1 MKWQNKSADNTLK
14 IIKSNYNGL
23 SSEEVKERQ
32 DEYGKNE
39 LIEKK
44 KPGPI
49 TKFIGQFK
57 DFLIIL
63 LIVAAIA
70 AAIIGDITDAIVILI
85 VVILNAV
92 IGFIQ
97 ENRAENAMEQLKSM
111 TSSEAVVIRDGE
123 PQKTSAS
130 ELTVGDVVV
139 LEEGDNVPADLR
151 LLKSYDLMVDE
162 SALTGESKPSDKD
175 ENSLSEDETTN
186 LAFMDTYVSSG
197 RARGVVVEIGMNTA
211 IGKIAEMIQGEEQKT
226 PLQDRIHGLGKL
238 MGLLALVVCTG
249 IFTLQFFKGVPIVE
263 NFLTAVSLA
272 VAAVPEGLPAI
283 LTLTLALGM
292 QRMAKS
298 NAVVRKLLAVE
309 TLGSCTTICTD
320 KTGTLTKNKMT
331 VRQTRITSPEM
342 AFKISALCNNS
353 SISNGKVI
361 GDPTDGA
368 MLVYAE
374 ENDYK
379 RDELE
384 EVHKRIFEIPLDS
397 ERKRMTTVN
406 NFHGDRY
413 VLTKG
418 APEIIIERCNMV
430 EEDGELSQITEE
442 NRKEVLEDL
451 KGMTSEAL
459 RVLALAYRKMDPD
472 EDYEDKDA
480 LESNLIYVGLV
491 GMMDPP
497 RKEAK
502 EAVAL
507 CEKAGIKV
515 VMITGD
521 NKDTAAAIAS
531 EIGIL
536 KGGKVL
542 TGPDLDK
549 IDDEKFKEM
558 VQDVNVYARVFP
570 EQKVRI
576 VEALKSRGQVV
587 AMTGDGV
594 NDAPA
599 LKKAAIGIAMGSG
612 TDVAKESSDMLLQ
625 DDNFATIVEAVKEG
639 RTIFDNIKRF
649 VKFQLSTNIGA
660 ILTITVASLASLP
673 IPFNPI
679 QILWINIIMDGPP
692 AQSLGVEPSEAN
704 VMERK
709 PSKGNII
716 PRRNLIRIVIAG
728 IVMSIG
734 TLLLYVYKLNSGVSV
749 ITATTVAFTV
759 FVMYQIFNVFNC
771 KAKGMIPNKTLLIA
785 VVASFSLQLCVIYLP
800 FLQGIFRTTAISYMD
815 WALIVVVASTIFLS
829 EFISEKVIK

>member
-1 MKWQNKSADNTLK
+1 MKWQNKSAEDTLTEL
-14 IIKSNYNGL
+14 KSDFNGL
-23 SSEEVKERQ
+23 TTDEVQKRQ
-32 DEYGKNE
+32 ASFGKNV
-39 LIEKK
+39 LVEKE
-44 KPGPI
+44 KPGLL

-63 LIVAAIA
+63 LIIAAIA
-70 AAIIGDITDAIVILI
+70 AAAIGDTTDAAVILL

-92 IGFIQ
+92 VGFVQ

-111 TSSEAVVIRDGE
+111 TSSEAVVLRDGE
-123 PQKTSAS
+123 KLKIPAS
-130 ELTVGDVVV
+130 ELTIGDVVI

-151 LLKSYDLMVDE
+151 LLKSYDLKVDE
-162 SALTGESKPSDKD
+162 SALTGESKPSEKD
-175 ENSLSEDETTN
+175 ENVLSEEETTN
-186 LAFMDTYVSSG
+186 LAFMDTNVSSG
-197 RARGVVVEIGMNTA
+197 RGRGVVVEVGMNTA
-211 IGKIAEMIQGEEQKT
+211 IGKIAEMIQCEEEKT

-238 MGLLALVVCTG
+238 MGLIALVVCTG
-249 IFTLQFFKGVPIVE
+249 IFALQFFKGVPIVT
-263 NFLTAVSLA
+263 NFMTAVSLA

-283 LTLTLALGM
+283 MTLTLALGM

-331 VRQTRITSPEM
+331 VRQTRITAPEM
-342 AFKISALCNNS
+342 AFKIAALCNNS
-353 SISNGKVI
+353 SVSNGKII

-368 MLVYAE
+368 LLVYAE
-374 ENDYK
+374 ENGYK
-379 RDELE
+379 REELE
-384 EVHKRIFEIPLDS
+384 KVHKRVFEIPLDS
-397 ERKRMTTVN
+397 DRKRMTTVN
-406 NFHGDRY
+406 EFEGDMY
-413 VLTKG
+413 LLTKG
-418 APEIIIERCNMV
+418 APEIILERCSHV
-430 EEDGELSQITEE
+430 EENGELVEITDE
-442 NRKEVLEDL
+442 NRSEILDDL
-451 KGMTSEAL
+451 KVMTSEAL
-459 RVLALAYRKMDPD
+459 RVLALAYRKMGPG
-472 EDYEDKDA
+472 ED
-480 LESNLIYVGLV
+480 LESKDSLERDLIYVGLV
-491 GMMDPP
+491 AMMDPP

-502 EAVAL
+502 EAVSL

-521 NKDTAAAIAS
+521 NKDTAAAIAT
-531 EIGIL
+531 ELGIL

-549 IDDEKFKEM
+549 MDDETFKEI

-576 VEALKSRGQVV
+576 VEALKSKGQVV

-599 LKKAAIGIAMGSG
+599 LKKAAIGVAMGSG

-660 ILTITVASLASLP
+660 ILTITAASLINLP

-692 AQSLGVEPSEAN
+692 AQSLGVEPAEAN
-704 VMERK
+704 VMKRA
-709 PSKGNII
+709 PTRGNII
-716 PRRNLIRIVIAG
+716 PKRNLIKIAIAG
-728 IVMSIG
+728 IVMSVG
-734 TLLLYVYKLNSGVSV
+734 TLILYIYELSTGAST
-749 ITATTVAFTV
+749 ITAMTVAFTV

-771 KAKGMIPNKTLLIA
+771 RAKGSIPNKTLIIA
-785 VVASFSLQLCVIYLP
+785 VGASLLLQICVIYVP
-800 FLQGIFRTTAISYMD
+800 YLQGIFKTTAISYVE
-815 WALIVVVASTIFLS
+815 WVLILLVASTIFIS
-829 EFISEKVIK
+829 EFISERVIK

>member
-1 MKWQNKSADNTLK
+1 
-14 IIKSNYNGL
+14 
-23 SSEEVKERQ
+23 
-32 DEYGKNE
+32 
-39 LIEKK
+39 
-44 KPGPI
+44 
-49 TKFIGQFK
+49 
-57 DFLIIL
+57 
-63 LIVAAIA
+63 
-70 AAIIGDITDAIVILI
+70 
-85 VVILNAV
+85 
-92 IGFIQ
+92 
-97 ENRAENAMEQLKSM
+97 
-111 TSSEAVVIRDGE
+111 
-123 PQKTSAS
+123 
-130 ELTVGDVVV
+130 
-139 LEEGDNVPADLR
+139 
-151 LLKSYDLMVDE
+151 
-162 SALTGESKPSDKD
+162 
-175 ENSLSEDETTN
+175 
-186 LAFMDTYVSSG
+186 
-197 RARGVVVEIGMNTA
+197 
-211 IGKIAEMIQGEEQKT
+211 
-226 PLQDRIHGLGKL
+226 
-238 MGLLALVVCTG
+238 
-249 IFTLQFFKGVPIVE
+249 
-263 NFLTAVSLA
+263 
-272 VAAVPEGLPAI
+272 
-283 LTLTLALGM
+283 
-292 QRMAKS
+292 
-298 NAVVRKLLAVE
+298 
-309 TLGSCTTICTD
+309 
-320 KTGTLTKNKMT
+320 
-331 VRQTRITSPEM
+331 
-342 AFKISALCNNS
+342 
-353 SISNGKVI
+353 
-361 GDPTDGA
+361 
-368 MLVYAE
+368 
-374 ENDYK
+374 
-379 RDELE
+379 
-384 EVHKRIFEIPLDS
+384 
-397 ERKRMTTVN
+397 
-406 NFHGDRY
+406 
-413 VLTKG
+413 
-418 APEIIIERCNMV
+418 
-430 EEDGELSQITEE
+430 
-442 NRKEVLEDL
+442 
-451 KGMTSEAL
+451 
-459 RVLALAYRKMDPD
+459 
-472 EDYEDKDA
+472 
-480 LESNLIYVGLV
+480 
-491 GMMDPP
+491 
-497 RKEAK
+497 
-502 EAVAL
+502 
-507 CEKAGIKV
+507 
-515 VMITGD
+515 MITGD

-558 VQDVNVYARVFP
+558 VQDVSVYARVFP

-599 LKKAAIGIAMGSG
+599 LKKAAIGVAMGSG

-734 TLLLYVYKLNSGVSV
+734 TLLLYVYKLNSGASV

-785 VVASFSLQLCVIYLP
+785 VAASFLLQLCVIYLP

>member
-1 MKWQNKSADNTLK
+1 MKWQNKSLDDTLK
-14 IIKSNYNGL
+14 LLKSNYNGL
-23 SSEEVKERQ
+23 TGEEVQKRLIN
-32 DEYGKNE
+32 YGKNE
-39 LIEKK
+39 LVEKQK
-44 KPGPI
+44 SSAL
-49 TKFIGQFK
+49 TKFLGQFK

-63 LIVAAIA
+63 LIVAAA
-70 AAIIGDITDAIVILI
+70 AAALIGDITDAVVILI

-92 IGFIQ
+92 VGFIQ

-111 TSSEAVVIRDGE
+111 TSVEAVVIRDGE
-123 PQKTSAS
+123 PTKVAAS
-130 ELTVGDVVV
+130 QLTVGDVVV

-151 LLKSYDLMVDE
+151 LLKSYDLRVDE
-162 SALTGESKPSDKD
+162 SALTGESKPSKKD
-175 ENSLSEDETTN
+175 ENQLSEDETTN
-186 LAFMDTYVSSG
+186 LVFMDTYVSTG
-197 RARGVVVEIGMNTA
+197 RGRGVVVEIGMKTA

-226 PLQDRIHGLGKL
+226 PLQERIHGLGKL
-238 MGLLALVVCTG
+238 MGLIALIVCTG
-249 IFTLQFFKGVPIVE
+249 IFALQFFKGVPIVT

-283 LTLTLALGM
+283 MTLTLALGM

-320 KTGTLTKNKMT
+320 KTGTLTKNQMI
-331 VRQTRITSPEM
+331 VRQTRISSPEM

-353 SISNGKVI
+353 NISEGKVI

-368 MLVYAE
+368 MLVYAK
-374 ENDYK
+374 ENGYK
-379 RDELE
+379 KEELE
-384 EVHKRIFEIPLDS
+384 RLHKRIFEIPLDS

-406 NFHGDRY
+406 QFDDERY
-413 VLTKG
+413 ILTKG
-418 APEIIIERCNMV
+418 APEIIIKRCSMV
-430 EEDGELSQITEE
+430 EEDDRQVMITEDTRE
-442 NRKEVLEDL
+442 EVLDDL
-451 KGMTSEAL
+451 RSMTSEAL
-459 RVLALAYRKMDPD
+459 RVLALAYRKTEPE
-472 EDYEDKDA
+472 EDYENRDVM
-480 LESNLIYVGLV
+480 ESNLIFVGLV

-497 RKEAK
+497 RKEAE

-521 NKDTAAAIAS
+521 NKDTATAIAS

-536 KGGKVL
+536 KDGKVL
-542 TGPDLDK
+542 SGSDLNK
-549 IDDEKFKEM
+549 IDDDNFKKI
-558 VQDVNVYARVFP
+558 VKDVSVYARVFP
-570 EQKVRI
+570 DQKVRI
-576 VEALKSRGQVV
+576 VEALKSMGQVV

-599 LKKAAIGIAMGSG
+599 LKKAAIGVAMGSG
-612 TDVAKESSDMLLQ
+612 TDVAKESSDMILQ
-625 DDNFATIVEAVKEG
+625 DDNFATIVKAVKEG

-660 ILTITVASLASLP
+660 ILTITVASLMNLP

-692 AQSLGVEPSEAN
+692 AQSLGVEPSEPK
-704 VMERK
+704 VMERQ

-716 PRRNLIRIVIAG
+716 PRRNLIRIGIAG

-734 TLLLYVYKLNSGVSV
+734 TLLLYYYKLTSGATT
-749 ITATTVAFTV
+749 ITAQTVAFTV

-771 KAKGMIPNKTLLIA
+771 KAKGIIPNKTLIIA
-785 VVASFSLQLCVIYLP
+785 VFASFLLQLGVIYLP
-800 FLQGIFRTTAISYMD
+800 FLQHIFRTTSISIMD
-815 WALIVVVASTIFLS
+815 WLLILVVASTIFLS